1 VSVDPTAGELHPR
14 QYSPKLRC
22 STKAAP
28 ADLLDCSSDA
38 LLGRNIFDG
47 SFLSPLVILRA
58 SAIQHNLQTMQ
69 EYCRSHGVQLA
80 PHGKT
85 TMSPTLI
92 SRQIEHG
99 AWGITVAN
107 AVQARTL
114 FDYGVRRILIAN
126 QLINETAIN
135 WAFEAVSQGLT
146 LYCFVDSQEGLKRLK
161 RPKRLNSPHT
171 EGISVLVEIGGFGGR
186 GGTRKFSDAAA
197 LAEQAKAIDS
207 VRCVGVAGYEGVFK
221 TDASDALPSV
231 RSYLRDLADSF
242 TRLANLGLFDIDHEP
257 IISAGGSA
265 HFDDVVDI
273 CGPVAQRHNA
283 QLVLRSGCYV
293 THDHG
298 IYQRVSPLRN
308 QQPLQPA
315 LEAIAQ
321 VTSRPE
327 PNLALLDIGKRDV
340 SFDEGLPVPL
350 WRQHV
355 GEQGNQRN
363 RVPPSWR
370 VSKLM
375 DQHTFL
381 KIDPNDQ
388 LNVGD
393 LISFGISHPCTTFD
407 KWTHIPEVADNGTI
421 VDVLTTEF

>member
-1 VSVDPTAGELHPR
+1 
-14 QYSPKLRC
+14 
-22 STKAAP
+22 
-28 ADLLDCSSDA
+28 
-38 LLGRNIFDG
+38 
-47 SFLSPLVILRA
+47 
-58 SAIQHNLQTMQ
+58 MQ